1 MICKRV
7 FCGLLTGVLVLGVCG
22 CATTQKGASDDA
34 LIRQTLATW
43 KSGLESHNIDV
54 LMSTL
59 SEDFVSEEGGSKA
72 DFREYVAGLIDDGTL
87 SGAKMDIDNAR
98 VTIEEEMATVENA
111 GLSGDRGSVV
121 IDMDLKKEDDGA
133 WRIVGLQ
140 AY

>member
-1 MICKRV
+1 MMCKRV

-111 GLSGDRGSVV
+111 GLSGDRGTVV

>member
-1 MICKRV
+1 
-7 FCGLLTGVLVLGVCG
+7 
-22 CATTQKGASDDA
+22 
-34 LIRQTLATW
+34 
-43 KSGLESHNIDV
+43 
-54 LMSTL
+54 
-59 SEDFVSEEGGSKA
+59 
-72 DFREYVAGLIDDGTL
+72 
-87 SGAKMDIDNAR
+87 MDIDNAR

>member
-1 MICKRV
+1 MMCKRV

-54 LMSTL
+54 LMSTV

-111 GLSGDRGSVV
+111 GLSGDRGTVV

>member
-1 MICKRV
+1 MCKRV

-54 LMSTL
+54 LMSTV

-111 GLSGDRGSVV
+111 GLSGDRGTVV

>member
-22 CATTQKGASDDA
+22 CATTQRGASDDE

-54 LMSTL
+54 LMSTV

-111 GLSGDRGSVV
+111 GLSGDRGTVV

>member
-1 MICKRV
+1 MMCKRV

-54 LMSTL
+54 LMSTV

-72 DFREYVAGLIDDGTL
+72 DCREYVAGLIDDGTL

-111 GLSGDRGSVV
+111 GLSGDRGTVV